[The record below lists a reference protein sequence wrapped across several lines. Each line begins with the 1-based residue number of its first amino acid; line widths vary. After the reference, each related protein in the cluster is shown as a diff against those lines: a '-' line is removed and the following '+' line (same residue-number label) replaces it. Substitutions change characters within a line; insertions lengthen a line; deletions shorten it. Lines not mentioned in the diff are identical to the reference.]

1 MHRLAVLVA
10 LAALALTLVP
20 PTACAAETADHVQPV
35 ELHLLDIPSPAS
47 LTESVAAET
56 DVSRVK
62 KNVELRLKMVKAH
75 RVLGMVSLVT
85 MFTAQSFGLVNRIAL
100 AEGVPRKDLE
110 PTLMLH
116 RVFVGSSLIT
126 YFGAGGIALGMPGPG
141 GDRASKKLSGGPKVM
156 RNVHVGMSIAHAIA
170 LAITGTTGILQSYVA
185 RDTPAWEPLVTT
197 HQIAASTAAGL
208 MMGAVIIIQSQ

>member
-1 MHRLAVLVA
+1 MYRLAV
-10 LAALALTLVP
+10 LAALALVLAPLPALAAEPANHVP
-20 PTACAAETADHVQPV
+20 PS
-35 ELHLLDIPSPAS
+35 ELHLLDLPSPAS
-47 LTESVAAET
+47 LTKTDAAET
-56 DVSRVK
+56 DVSRVQR
-62 KNVELRLKMVKAH
+62 NVERRLKMVRAH

-100 AEGVPRKDLE
+100 AEGVPRKDLQ

-141 GDRASKKLSGGPKVM
+141 GDRASKKLAGGPKVM
-156 RNVHVGMSIAHAIA
+156 RNVHVGISIAHAIA
-170 LAITGTTGILQSYVA
+170 LAITGTTGILQAYVA

-197 HQIAASTAAGL
+197 HQVAASTAAGL